1 MTAKLQNFSE
11 VKRKNTCYMLRI
23 HQNCELKTKHRSMK
37 PIIIHL
43 LEAFHQIDSSP
54 YMFTLCIKFE
64 IQSLKNLEHG
74 FLNIMYKVYM

>member
-1 MTAKLQNFSE
+1 
-11 VKRKNTCYMLRI
+11 
-23 HQNCELKTKHRSMK
+23 MK

-74 FLNIMYKVYM
+74 VLNIMYKVYIQNILSLPKSMLIAHFNIELVVK